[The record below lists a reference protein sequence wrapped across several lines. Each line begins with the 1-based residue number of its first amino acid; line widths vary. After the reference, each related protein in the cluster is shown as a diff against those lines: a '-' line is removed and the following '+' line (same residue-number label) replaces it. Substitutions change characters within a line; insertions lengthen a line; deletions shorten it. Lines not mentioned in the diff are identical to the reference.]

1 MRRVKAFLLPVM
13 VLACIPTLLGCSSP
27 KGIAVNKQQTV
38 VMDSSVLAAG
48 ILASQPAISLSSG
61 NNVARSV
68 ITNSQNKPIRI
79 NYRFYWYDAQGLDV
93 PPLEAPRVMVI
104 APGDDVT
111 VQSVNNNFNAR
122 SARLHLFL

>member
-13 VLACIPTLLGCSSP
+13 VLAYIATLLGCSSP

-48 ILASQPAISLSSG
+48 ILASQPAVSLSSG

-93 PPLEAPRVMVI
+93 PPLEAPRAMVI

>member
-1 MRRVKAFLLPVM
+1 MRRLRASLLPVITFTCG
-13 VLACIPTLLGCSSP
+13 VALLGCSNP

-38 VMDSSVLAAG
+38 VMDSSVLTAG
-48 ILASQPAISLSSG
+48 ILASQPAISTSSD

-68 ITNSQNKPIRI
+68 ITNGHNKPVKI

-93 PPLEAPRVMVI
+93 LPREAPRSVVI
-104 APGDDVT
+104 APGDEVDI
-111 VQSVNNNFNAR
+111 QSVNNNFNVR

>member
-13 VLACIPTLLGCSSP
+13 VLACIATLLGCSSP

>member
-1 MRRVKAFLLPVM
+1 
-13 VLACIPTLLGCSSP
+13 
-27 KGIAVNKQQTV
+27 
-38 VMDSSVLAAG
+38 MDSSVLAAG

-111 VQSVNNNFNAR
+111 IQSVNNNFNAR

>member
-13 VLACIPTLLGCSSP
+13 VLACIATLLGCSSP

-48 ILASQPAISLSSG
+48 ILASQPAVSLSSG

-111 VQSVNNNFNAR
+111 IQSVNNNFNAR

>member
-13 VLACIPTLLGCSSP
+13 VLACIATLLGCSSP

-93 PPLEAPRVMVI
+93 PPLEAPRAMVI

>member
-13 VLACIPTLLGCSSP
+13 VSACIATLLGCSNP

-38 VMDSSVLAAG
+38 VMDSSVLTAG
-48 ILASQPAISLSSG
+48 ILASQPTVSLSSG

-68 ITNSQNKPIRI
+68 ITNSQNKPVRI
-79 NYRFYWYDAQGLDV
+79 NYRFYWYDTQGLDV
-93 PPLEAPRVMVI
+93 PPLEAPRFMMI

-111 VQSVNNNFNAR
+111 IQSVNNNFNAR

>member
-13 VLACIPTLLGCSSP
+13 VLACIATLLGCSSP

-48 ILASQPAISLSSG
+48 ILASQPAVSLSSG

-93 PPLEAPRVMVI
+93 PPLEAPRAMVI

>member
-13 VLACIPTLLGCSSP
+13 VLACIATLLGCSSS

-48 ILASQPAISLSSG
+48 ILASQPAVSLSSG

-93 PPLEAPRVMVI
+93 PPLEAPRAMVI